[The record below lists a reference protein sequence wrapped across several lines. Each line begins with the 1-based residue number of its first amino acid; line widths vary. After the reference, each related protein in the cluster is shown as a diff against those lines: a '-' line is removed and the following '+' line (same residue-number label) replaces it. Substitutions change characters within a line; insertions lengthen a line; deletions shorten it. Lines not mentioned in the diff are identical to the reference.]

1 MGTCIGGEWEPASVG
16 KGSLEGGEVEEA
28 YIYFLRK
35 ISFYLP
41 LFASRFA
48 SNYNKIK
55 KITGTSLL

>member
-55 KITGTSLL
+55 